1 MYATDKDF
9 EEIFALFDSGN
20 FESRKV
26 AVMKLYEFY
35 RTSYLMIIKREMLH
49 SRYDDSL
56 AEDVL
61 QDTFISLLSKNTTPS
76 SPFAI
81 GQWLKSYVYNVARDN
96 LKKAYRKN
104 ESTFHSDEL
113 SDDDSV
119 SNLSNFVESGDSSFI
134 KHCLSTVIIEY
145 GRDYPEK
152 AEVLSKIITEDVSYK
167 QLSKIFGKTE
177 SNLKRIFSLASH
189 ELKDLMEPCF
199 EKYSGK

>member
-189 ELKDLMEPCF
+189 ELEDLMEPCF